1 MADDL
6 ASLIAKKRTAII
18 GSWFDSAIRSYPP
31 DTAAFL
37 QSQKDPFANP
47 VGSRTRAGIE
57 GLFDQLCGA
66 MDPAE
71 VARHLDPIMRI
82 RAVQSLAPSQATG
95 FIFELKALLRKLFAA
110 EVAQGGAAAEALAA
124 IEARIDRI
132 GLKAFDIYM
141 ACREQVFEFKANET
155 RQRVFRAFERAGLV
169 AESSGQGPERGG
181 NR

>member
-6 ASLIAKKRTAII
+6 ASLIAKKRPAII
-18 GSWFDSAIRSYPP
+18 GLWFDSAIQSYPP

-47 VGSRTRAGIE
+47 VGSNTRAGIE
-57 GLFDQLCGA
+57 GLFDQLLGP
-66 MDPAE
+66 MDAAA

-82 RAVQSLAPSQATG
+82 RAVQSFAPSQATG
-95 FIFELKALLRKLFAA
+95 FIFELKALLRRL
-110 EVAQGGAAAEALAA
+110 LAPELKEGRRLEELSA
-124 IEARIDRI
+124 IDARIDRI

-155 RQRVFRAFERAGLV
+155 RNRTFRAFERAGLV
-169 AESSGQGPERGG
+169 AKSSGQEPERGG